1 MCFRFP
7 VVREAEQQEI
17 GNDFRFADGRISLLE
32 ESFAEIVNASGLHC
46 SSRSRDS
53 PDLLEAAWRSFR
65 GDFSS
70 VRRFVCLHGEG
81 RPSSKKVN
89 TSTICLQ
96 HLN

>member
-1 MCFRFP
+1 MYFRFP
-7 VVREAEQQEI
+7 VVREAEQQDT

-65 GDFSS
+65 GDFPS
-70 VRRFVCLHGEG
+70 VMRFIRLHDEG
-81 RPSSKKVN
+81 RPLSKKSN
-89 TSTICLQ
+89 TSTMCLRN
-96 HLN
+96 LN